1 LASLNQ
7 ANVMTA
13 ENLVDAA
20 LAGYDKGELITLPS
34 VSDAGLWD
42 KFDDAR
48 STLFAATQSGRPA
61 PRYL

>member
-1 LASLNQ
+1 
-7 ANVMTA
+7 MTA

-34 VSDAGLWD
+34 VADAGLWD

-48 STLFAATQSGRPA
+48 STLFAATQNGKPA